1 MSNDITEGSNRTI
14 RDSPC
19 SNRGGDGVQDIP
31 NTISNSGDDEENKK
45 KKKKKKPQRRKKK
58 TNPKTAPTLT
68 LNLLHFNPRGF
79 INKEEVIKA
88 FLDKHSISFA
98 GFAETHTFHNAHISD
113 KKWEW
118 QAGSESSPGLGRHN
132 PPGGIAFLVDRRLMS
147 TIVHAGKYSVWSRIE
162 TDGCTPIFVA
172 ECYFPNSNESTKH
185 KSAWDDIE
193 DKVNEYRNLG
203 HLLIMGDFNAHVGL
217 DKSKIDTPGRLLLAS
232 LKTLSLNMV
241 NGTPTCKGSTTRS
254 EERANGDCIDTTIDY
269 VFVSDSLLPF
279 IESMN
284 IEEDRLGSDH
294 HPIIIKISNLTPS
307 SREKTKVHRVWR
319 VENIPHYK
327 DVLQNQTFLNYFSV
341 AFADWSLSF
350 KMMVDN
356 PLNPTT
362 LFSEMADKGER
373 SFQTCLDKVTSEQIG
388 SKLVGPLAPNF
399 MSASLRSLN
408 DKRAS
413 TEKRLRRVLSNPIS
427 SVEDRALAIKNYRW
441 SKAKA
446 IQAGMIRKNNLD
458 LKVFSDIE
466 ANRGDSKVFWNK
478 AKPIR
483 NGLRSSISP
492 PPMAEYSQLGV
503 TECETNPERT
513 LEVWKKYWEN
523 LANPNV
529 DEEAKYDNEHKES
542 SLRRLEHLRNLP
554 DAHPTFDLPFS
565 RDEVWKAIRKLS
577 SGKAAGVDGILNTII
592 LAATGA
598 IGNKKISQDNP
609 MVDSMTLLFNFIFK
623 HEVWPKRW
631 GQGII
636 VPLFKDGSRLDP
648 GNYRPISLLSVM
660 GKIFG
665 SIIENRLSDWSE
677 NSLVLA
683 DEQGGF
689 RRRRGTPELIFSLRE
704 IILHRK
710 ALGQPT
716 LTTFIDARK
725 AYDSVWREGNY
736 LHLHNLGIRGKM
748 WRQLQAMNSKTESKI
763 RLPFGETDWF
773 RVTRGVAQGA
783 VESPFLYSCF
793 INGLAED
800 LRSKGLG
807 IQAAGVLTPLL
818 MYADDVVL
826 LAATVDE
833 LRAMNQVATNYAFT
847 NRYQFNGKK
856 SNVMAFYADRPTMSQ
871 VLSEP
876 WILFDEPV
884 HVSSAYK
891 YLGVD
896 LTKNLYDW
904 STFINRI
911 IATAIRTSS
920 DLAWMCRQDTGLL
933 PRSAAILWKSIVR
946 PILEYAAELWA
957 GDISKKLTKRAES
970 VQTNFARAILGL
982 IGCQSI
988 PDDFIRAEMGMEKL
1002 TSRWEKLRLGYWRRL
1017 QMIPAG
1023 TTLHSLV
1030 ALRSWQVEWAP
1041 RAFNNGWMGKTKDIM
1056 VSKGLGSHWANPRDC
1071 TKISKAEWKNLVYE
1085 AVEEKETVDTLDRL
1099 SCLNSNSVARF
1110 VRSKQWGKVDKC
1122 FASVPGEIDKRGALV
1137 VESYLDDRS
1146 EPIGR
1151 RLKLMCRAG
1160 CLPVLKRVVR
1170 EANLPTIAGCCKMCN
1185 SGVIED
1191 IEHFILY
1198 CEAYSVPRVKMM
1210 KTINVDFGDDSQ
1222 EEILDVLLGK
1232 STDIPHRDDCID
1244 KAVKR
1249 FLKKSWRARSWLTV
1263 DTNMIFGRTDTP
1275 WAIHAHGD
1283 NLNASFIRSCKN
1295 AERKTAK
1302 KVPLP
1307 VLLDTL

>member
-1 MSNDITEGSNRTI
+1 
-14 RDSPC
+14 
-19 SNRGGDGVQDIP
+19 
-31 NTISNSGDDEENKK
+31 
-45 KKKKKKPQRRKKK
+45 
-58 TNPKTAPTLT
+58 
-68 LNLLHFNPRGF
+68 
-79 INKEEVIKA
+79 
-88 FLDKHSISFA
+88 
-98 GFAETHTFHNAHISD
+98 
-113 KKWEW
+113 
-118 QAGSESSPGLGRHN
+118 
-132 PPGGIAFLVDRRLMS
+132 MS
-147 TIVHAGKYSVWSRIE
+147 TIVHTGKHSVWSRIE
-162 TDGCTPIFVA
+162 IDGSTPIFVA

-185 KSAWDDIE
+185 KSAWKDIE

-217 DKSKIDTPGRLLLAS
+217 DESKIDTPGRLLLS
-232 LKTLSLNMV
+232 CLKKMSLNMI
-241 NGTPTCKGSTTRS
+241 NGTSTCKGSTTRS
-254 EERANGDCIDTTIDY
+254 EERANGVCIDTTIDY

-279 IESMN
+279 IESMS

-307 SREKTKVHRVWR
+307 SRSKTKLHRVWR

-327 DVLQNQTFLNYFSV
+327 DVPGNQDLINCFSV
-341 AFADWSLSF
+341 AFTDWAISF
-350 KMMVDN
+350 KKMVDN
-356 PLNPTT
+356 PLNSTT
-362 LFSEMADKGER
+362 PFSVMAEKGER
-373 SFQTCLDKVTSEQIG
+373 SFQTCLDKVTTEQIG
-388 SKLVGPLAPNF
+388 SKYVGPLAPKS

-408 DKRAS
+408 DKRARS
-413 TEKRLRRVLSNPIS
+413 EKQLRRVMSNPS
-427 SVEDRALAIKNYRW
+427 CSVEDRVLAIKNYRR
-441 SKAKA
+441 SKALTM
-446 IQAGMIRKNNLD
+446 QAGMIRKNKLD
-458 LKVFSDIE
+458 LKVFCDIE
-466 ANRGDSKVFWNK
+466 TNRGDSKVFWNK

-492 PPMAEYSQLGV
+492 PPMAEYSHLGL
-503 TECETNPERT
+503 TICETNPART

-523 LANPNV
+523 LANSNV
-529 DEEAKYDNEHKES
+529 DEEAKYDNDHKER

-592 LAATGA
+592 LVATGA
-598 IGNKKISQDNP
+598 IGNKEISQDNP

-648 GNYRPISLLSVM
+648 GNYRPIALLSVM

-677 NSLVLA
+677 NSMVLA

-704 IILHRK
+704 IILQRK

-716 LTTFIDARK
+716 ITTFIDARK

-736 LHLHNLGIRGKM
+736 LHLHNLGIRGKI
-748 WRQLQAMNSKTESKI
+748 WRQLQSMNSNTENKI

-773 RVTRGVAQGA
+773 KLTRGVAQGA

-800 LRSKGLG
+800 LRAKGLG

-826 LAATVDE
+826 LAATVEE
-833 LRAMNQVATNYAFT
+833 LRIMNQVATNYAFT

-871 VLSEP
+871 VVSEP

-884 HVSSAYK
+884 QVSTSYK

-904 STFINRI
+904 STFLNRI

-933 PRSAAILWKSIVR
+933 PRSAATLWKAIVR
-946 PILEYAAELWA
+946 PILEYSAELWA

-982 IGCQSI
+982 TGCQSI

-1017 QMIPAG
+1017 QMTAAG
-1023 TTLHSLV
+1023 TSLHSLV
-1030 ALRSWQVEWAP
+1030 ALRSWQVDWAP

-1056 VSKGLGSHWANPRDC
+1056 NSKGLGSHWANPTDC
-1071 TKISKAEWKNLVYE
+1071 TKMSKSEWKKLVYE
-1085 AVEEKETVDTLDRL
+1085 AVEAEESVDTLDRL
-1099 SCLNSNSVARF
+1099 SRLKSYSVARF
-1110 VRSKQWGKVDKC
+1110 VRSKQWGKIDKC
-1122 FASVPGEIDKRGALV
+1122 FASTPGEIDKRGALV
-1137 VESYLDDRS
+1137 VESYLDDRT

-1160 CLPVLKRVVR
+1160 CLPILKRVVR
-1170 EANLPTIAGCCKMCN
+1170 EANLPATAGCCLLCN
-1185 SGVIED
+1185 SGSIED
-1191 IEHFILY
+1191 IEHFILF
-1198 CEAYSVPRVKMM
+1198 CESYAIPRAKMLN
-1210 KTINVDFGDDSQ
+1210 TINLDLGGYSQ

-1232 STDIPHRDDCID
+1232 STGIPHKDKCID
-1244 KAVKR
+1244 KAMKR
-1249 FLKKSWRARSWLTV
+1249 FLKKSWRVRSRLTV
-1263 DTNMIFGRTDTP
+1263 DINRIFGRSDTP

-1283 NLNASFIRSCKN
+1283 NLSTVFIRSCKN
-1295 AERKTAK
+1295 DGRKPPK
-1302 KVPLP
+1302 KN
-1307 VLLDTL
+1307 LLHSILNAL